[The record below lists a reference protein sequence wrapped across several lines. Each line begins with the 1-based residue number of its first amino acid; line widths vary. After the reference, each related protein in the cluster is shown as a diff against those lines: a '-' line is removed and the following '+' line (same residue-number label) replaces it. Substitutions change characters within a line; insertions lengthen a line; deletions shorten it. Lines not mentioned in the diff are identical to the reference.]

1 MRKTTMEEREFDIYE
16 VKLAL
21 DHAAEILKVIPE
33 TLDHFLGC
41 GRRGE
46 EPDHEHYLLL
56 LMAIKG
62 LIPRLRQSDEFL
74 NSPLEA
80 ENRKLLK
87 ELDEEARLEA
97 YLHQA
102 NRALKTEKP
111 NHH

>member
-21 DHAAEILKVIPE
+21 NNAAEILKMIPE

-46 EPDHEHYLLL
+46 EPDHEHHLLL

-62 LIPRLRQSDEFL
+62 LIPRLHQADEFL
-74 NSPLEA
+74 DSPLDA

-87 ELDEEARLEA
+87 ELDAETRLEA

-102 NRALKTEKP
+102 NRDLETEKP

>member
-1 MRKTTMEEREFDIYE
+1 MEEREFDIYE

-21 DHAAEILKVIPE
+21 NNAAEILKMIPE

-46 EPDHEHYLLL
+46 EPDHEHHLLL
-56 LMAIKG
+56 WMAIKG
-62 LIPRLRQSDEFL
+62 LIPRLHQADEFL
-74 NSPLEA
+74 DSPLDA

-87 ELDEEARLEA
+87 EIDAEAKLKA

-102 NRALKTEKP
+102 NRALETEKP